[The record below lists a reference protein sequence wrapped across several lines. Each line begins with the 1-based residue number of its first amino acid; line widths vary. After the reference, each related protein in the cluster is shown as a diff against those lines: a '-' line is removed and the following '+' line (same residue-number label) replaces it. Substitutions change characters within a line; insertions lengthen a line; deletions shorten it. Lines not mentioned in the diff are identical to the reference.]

1 VVCHQIAL
9 LIDDSGN
16 TLFTLIP
23 HFNPRGSVGL
33 TMKSARIGLL
43 SLACVSGAVAFGMI
57 ANAAIDLVMPARSQ
71 ATGEAVAAPQKP
83 AAPVVAEEAAPAA
96 TGGFALASATS
107 TPVDLGP
114 IKVKT
119 VPMIYREAAAEPA
132 PARPRVTAVPL
143 PRPRPA
149 IASAPESVGSIPGQS
164 AAMAIA
170 AATKS
175 SSADEPDP
183 LSPAGID
190 RIKTALAL
198 TSEQE
203 TYWPAVAAELK
214 AIAKTQPNKRGMKK
228 GQAAAKIDVDPDT
241 AQRLYWA
248 AAPLITRLSYDQK
261 KAVKQIALSM
271 GLQEVAEAL

>member
-1 VVCHQIAL
+1 
-9 LIDDSGN
+9 
-16 TLFTLIP
+16 
-23 HFNPRGSVGL
+23 
-33 TMKSARIGLL
+33 MKSTRIGLL
-43 SLACVSGAVAFGMI
+43 SLAFVSGALAFGII
-57 ANAAIDLVMPARSQ
+57 ANAAIDLVMPANSQ
-71 ATGEAVAAPQKP
+71 TSGEAVAAPQTL
-83 AAPVVAEEAAPAA
+83 AAPVVAAEEVASPS
-96 TGGFALASATS
+96 GFALASATS

-119 VPMIYREAAAEPA
+119 VPMVYREPAAEPA
-132 PARPRVTAVPL
+132 PAPVRPRVQAVPM

-149 IASAPESVGSIPGQS
+149 IAATESVGSIPNQS

-170 AATKS
+170 VATKS
-175 SSADEPDP
+175 TPADEADP
-183 LSPAGID
+183 LSPASID

-214 AIAKTQPNKRGMKK
+214 AIAKAQPHKHGAKK
-228 GQAAAKIDVDPDT
+228 GQVAKIDVDPDT

>member
-1 VVCHQIAL
+1 
-9 LIDDSGN
+9 
-16 TLFTLIP
+16 
-23 HFNPRGSVGL
+23 
-33 TMKSARIGLL
+33 MKSMRIGLL

-57 ANAAIDLVMPARSQ
+57 ANATIDLVMPIRSQ
-71 ATGEAVAAPQKP
+71 ATGEAVAAPQQS
-83 AAPVVAEEAAPAA
+83 AAEAVMVAEEVPLAA
-96 TGGFALASATS
+96 TSGFALASATS

-114 IKVKT
+114 VKVKT
-119 VPMIYREAAAEPA
+119 VPMVYREAVREPAAEPA
-132 PARPRVTAVPL
+132 PVRARAQAIPM

-149 IASAPESVGSIPGQS
+149 MASTPESVGSIPGQS

-175 SSADEPDP
+175 TPSTDEVDP

-214 AIAKTQPNKRGMKK
+214 AIAKTQPHKRGVKK
-228 GQAAAKIDVDPDT
+228 GQAAKIDVDPDT

>member
-1 VVCHQIAL
+1 
-9 LIDDSGN
+9 
-16 TLFTLIP
+16 
-23 HFNPRGSVGL
+23 
-33 TMKSARIGLL
+33 MKSARICLL

-57 ANAAIDLVMPARSQ
+57 ANAAIDLVMPAKSQ
-71 ATGEAVAAPQKP
+71 ATGEAVAAPQQP
-83 AAPVVAEEAAPAA
+83 AEPVIAAEEAAPAA

-114 IKVKT
+114 VKVKT
-119 VPMIYREAAAEPA
+119 VPMVYREAAREAAAEPA
-132 PARPRVTAVPL
+132 PARTRVQAAVPM
-143 PRPRPA
+143 PRPRPV
-149 IASAPESVGSIPGQS
+149 IASAPDSVGSIPGQS

-175 SSADEPDP
+175 APSVDEADP
-183 LSPAGID
+183 LSPASID

-214 AIAKTQPNKRGMKK
+214 AIAKTQPHKRGMKK
-228 GQAAAKIDVDPDT
+228 GQVAKIDVDPDT

>member
-1 VVCHQIAL
+1 
-9 LIDDSGN
+9 
-16 TLFTLIP
+16 
-23 HFNPRGSVGL
+23 
-33 TMKSARIGLL
+33 MKSMRIGLL
-43 SLACVSGAVAFGMI
+43 SLACVSGALAFGMI
-57 ANAAIDLVMPARSQ
+57 ANAAIDLVMPIRSQ
-71 ATGEAVAAPQKP
+71 ATGEAVAAPQQP
-83 AAPVVAEEAAPAA
+83 AAEAVMVAEEAPLAA
-96 TGGFALASATS
+96 TSGFALASATS

-114 IKVKT
+114 VKVKT
-119 VPMIYREAAAEPA
+119 VPMVYREAAAEPA
-132 PARPRVTAVPL
+132 PVRARAQAIPM

-149 IASAPESVGSIPGQS
+149 MASTPESVGSIPGQS

-170 AATKS
+170 VATKS
-175 SSADEPDP
+175 TPSTDEVDP

-214 AIAKTQPNKRGMKK
+214 AIAKTQPHKRGTKK
-228 GQAAAKIDVDPDT
+228 GQTAKIDVDPDT

>member
-1 VVCHQIAL
+1 
-9 LIDDSGN
+9 
-16 TLFTLIP
+16 
-23 HFNPRGSVGL
+23 
-33 TMKSARIGLL
+33 MKSARICLL

-57 ANAAIDLVMPARSQ
+57 ANAAIDLVMPAASQ
-71 ATGEAVAAPQKP
+71 ATGEAVAAPQT
-83 AAPVVAEEAAPAA
+83 AAAVAMAVEEDAPAA
-96 TGGFALASATS
+96 AGGFALASATS

-114 IKVKT
+114 VKVKT
-119 VPMIYREAAAEPA
+119 VPMVYREAAQAAAEPA
-132 PARPRVTAVPL
+132 PVRARAVAVPM

-149 IASAPESVGSIPGQS
+149 LASAPESVGSVPGQS

-175 SSADEPDP
+175 TPSADETDP
-183 LSPAGID
+183 LSPASID

-214 AIAKTQPNKRGMKK
+214 AIAKTQPHKRGMKK
-228 GQAAAKIDVDPDT
+228 GQVAKIDVDPDT

>member
-1 VVCHQIAL
+1 
-9 LIDDSGN
+9 
-16 TLFTLIP
+16 
-23 HFNPRGSVGL
+23 
-33 TMKSARIGLL
+33 
-43 SLACVSGAVAFGMI
+43 MI
-57 ANAAIDLVMPARSQ
+57 ANAAIDLVMPANSQ
-71 ATGEAVAAPQKP
+71 ATGEAVAAPQQP
-83 AAPVVAEEAAPAA
+83 AEPVIAAEEAAPAA
-96 TGGFALASATS
+96 AGGFALASATS

-114 IKVKT
+114 VKVKT
-119 VPMIYREAAAEPA
+119 VPMVYREAAREAAVEPA
-132 PARPRVTAVPL
+132 PVRTRAQTVPM

-149 IASAPESVGSIPGQS
+149 IASASDSVGSVPSQS

-175 SSADEPDP
+175 TPAVDEADP
-183 LSPAGID
+183 LSPASID

-214 AIAKTQPNKRGMKK
+214 AIAKTQPHKRGLKK
-228 GQAAAKIDVDPDT
+228 GQTAKIDVDPDT

>member
-1 VVCHQIAL
+1 
-9 LIDDSGN
+9 
-16 TLFTLIP
+16 
-23 HFNPRGSVGL
+23 
-33 TMKSARIGLL
+33 
-43 SLACVSGAVAFGMI
+43 MI
-57 ANAAIDLVMPARSQ
+57 ANTAMDLVMPANSQ
-71 ATGEAVAAPQKP
+71 ASGEAVAAPQTL
-83 AAPVVAEEAAPAA
+83 AAPVVAAEEAASPS
-96 TGGFALASATS
+96 GFALASATS

-119 VPMIYREAAAEPA
+119 VPMVYREAAVEPPPA
-132 PARPRVTAVPL
+132 ARPRVQAVPM
-143 PRPRPA
+143 PRPRPTMA
-149 IASAPESVGSIPGQS
+149 GASDNVGSVPSQS

-170 AATKS
+170 VATKS
-175 SSADEPDP
+175 APADDADP
-183 LSPAGID
+183 LSPASID

-214 AIAKTQPNKRGMKK
+214 AIAKAQPHKHGAKK
-228 GQAAAKIDVDPDT
+228 GQAAKIDVDPDT

>member
-1 VVCHQIAL
+1 
-9 LIDDSGN
+9 
-16 TLFTLIP
+16 
-23 HFNPRGSVGL
+23 
-33 TMKSARIGLL
+33 MKSARICLL
-43 SLACVSGAVAFGMI
+43 SLACVSGAVAFGVV
-57 ANAAIDLVMPARSQ
+57 ANAAIDMVMPA
-71 ATGEAVAAPQKP
+71 
-83 AAPVVAEEAAPAA
+83 AAPAVTGSVALPPDPSTPIMAA
-96 TGGFALASATS
+96 TDEGGQAAPGGFALASATS

-114 IKVKT
+114 VKVKT
-119 VPMIYREAAAEPA
+119 IPMVYREPAEETAAASAQA
-132 PARPRVTAVPL
+132 PVRAAAVPL

-149 IASAPESVGSIPGQS
+149 IAPASQQLASIAPQS
-164 AAMAIA
+164 AQMAIA
-170 AATKS
+170 TATK
-175 SSADEPDP
+175 APIDENDP
-183 LSPAGID
+183 LSPASID

-214 AIAKTQPNKRGMKK
+214 AIAKAQPHKHGVKK
-228 GQAAAKIDVDPDT
+228 GQAAKIDVDPDT

>member
-1 VVCHQIAL
+1 
-9 LIDDSGN
+9 
-16 TLFTLIP
+16 
-23 HFNPRGSVGL
+23 
-33 TMKSARIGLL
+33 MKSARICLL

-57 ANAAIDLVMPARSQ
+57 ANAAIDLVMPANSQ
-71 ATGEAVAAPQKP
+71 ATGEAVAAPQNP
-83 AAPVVAEEAAPAA
+83 EAIVMAAEEAAPAA

-114 IKVKT
+114 VKVKT
-119 VPMIYREAAAEPA
+119 VPMVYREAAREAAAEPA
-132 PARPRVTAVPL
+132 PVRTRTQAVPM

-149 IASAPESVGSIPGQS
+149 IASAPDSVGSTPSQS

-175 SSADEPDP
+175 TSSTDEADP
-183 LSPAGID
+183 LSPANID

-214 AIAKTQPNKRGMKK
+214 AIAKTQPHKRGVKK
-228 GQAAAKIDVDPDT
+228 GQTAKIDVDPDT

-271 GLQEVAEAL
+271 GLQEVDEEL

>member
-1 VVCHQIAL
+1 
-9 LIDDSGN
+9 
-16 TLFTLIP
+16 
-23 HFNPRGSVGL
+23 
-33 TMKSARIGLL
+33 
-43 SLACVSGAVAFGMI
+43 MI
-57 ANAAIDLVMPARSQ
+57 ANAAIDLVMPANSQ
-71 ATGEAVAAPQKP
+71 AIGEAVAVPQEP
-83 AAPVVAEEAAPAA
+83 AAIVMAAEETAPAA

-114 IKVKT
+114 VKVKT
-119 VPMIYREAAAEPA
+119 VPMVYREAAREAAAEPA
-132 PARPRVTAVPL
+132 PVRTRAQAVPM

-149 IASAPESVGSIPGQS
+149 IASAPDSVGSVPSQS

-175 SSADEPDP
+175 APSADDADP
-183 LSPAGID
+183 LSPASID

-214 AIAKTQPNKRGMKK
+214 AIAKTQPHKRGVKK
-228 GQAAAKIDVDPDT
+228 GQAAKIDVDPDT

>member
-1 VVCHQIAL
+1 
-9 LIDDSGN
+9 
-16 TLFTLIP
+16 
-23 HFNPRGSVGL
+23 
-33 TMKSARIGLL
+33 MKSARICLL

-71 ATGEAVAAPQKP
+71 ATGEAVAAPQQP
-83 AAPVVAEEAAPAA
+83 AAPVMVAEEAAPAA
-96 TGGFALASATS
+96 AGGFALASATS

-119 VPMIYREAAAEPA
+119 VPMVYREAAREAAAEPT
-132 PARPRVTAVPL
+132 PARARVQAVPM
-143 PRPRPA
+143 PRPRPV
-149 IASAPESVGSIPGQS
+149 IASASESVGSIPGQS

-175 SSADEPDP
+175 APSVDEADP
-183 LSPAGID
+183 LSPASID

-214 AIAKTQPNKRGMKK
+214 AIAKTQPHKRGLKK
-228 GQAAAKIDVDPDT
+228 GQTAKIDVDPDT

>member
-1 VVCHQIAL
+1 
-9 LIDDSGN
+9 
-16 TLFTLIP
+16 
-23 HFNPRGSVGL
+23 
-33 TMKSARIGLL
+33 MKSMRIGLL

-57 ANAAIDLVMPARSQ
+57 ANAAIDLVMPANGQTS
-71 ATGEAVAAPQKP
+71 GEPMAAPQTF
-83 AAPVVAEEAAPAA
+83 AAPVVAAEEVASPS
-96 TGGFALASATS
+96 GFALASATS

-119 VPMIYREAAAEPA
+119 VPMVYREREAAVEPA
-132 PARPRVTAVPL
+132 PAPVRPRVQAVPM

-149 IASAPESVGSIPGQS
+149 IAATESVGSIPNQS

-170 AATKS
+170 VATKS
-175 SSADEPDP
+175 APADEADP
-183 LSPAGID
+183 LSPASID

-214 AIAKTQPNKRGMKK
+214 AIAKAQPHKRGAKK
-228 GQAAAKIDVDPDT
+228 GQVAKIDVDPDT

>member
-1 VVCHQIAL
+1 
-9 LIDDSGN
+9 
-16 TLFTLIP
+16 
-23 HFNPRGSVGL
+23 
-33 TMKSARIGLL
+33 MKSARIGLL
-43 SLACVSGAVAFGMI
+43 SLACVSGALAFGII
-57 ANAAIDLVMPARSQ
+57 ANAAIDLVMPAQSQ
-71 ATGEAVAAPQKP
+71 ASGEAVATAQPP
-83 AAPVVAEEAAPAA
+83 AAPVPATEEIAPPA
-96 TGGFALASATS
+96 GFALASATS

-114 IKVKT
+114 VRVKT
-119 VPMIYREAAAEPA
+119 VPMVYREAAAEPA
-132 PARPRVTAVPL
+132 PVRTRAQTIPM

-149 IASAPESVGSIPGQS
+149 IAAAPESVGSVPNQS

-175 SSADEPDP
+175 ATSDEADP

-203 TYWPAVAAELK
+203 VYWPAVAAELK
-214 AIAKTQPNKRGMKK
+214 AIAKTQPHKRGARK
-228 GQAAAKIDVDPDT
+228 GQVAKIDVDPET
-241 AQRLYWA
+241 AQRLYWV

-261 KAVKQIALSM
+261 LAVKQIARAM